1 MKRVPQDDVWLRE
14 HYPPPKYQL
23 IDALRQHRELAMPEM
38 HDNMEGLVYAE
49 LQLDMSK
56 KKKVRFH
63 CTLAD
68 AYVVAPWCSG
78 KVLD

>member
-1 MKRVPQDDVWLRE
+1 
-14 HYPPPKYQL
+14 
-23 IDALRQHRELAMPEM
+23 M

-68 AYVVAPWCSG
+68 AYVMTSCIGLVTQTLRVQFPPR
-78 KVLD
+78 V